1 MEVDDETR
9 GYFDRLIT
17 ETTDARRAL
26 EEKVDRNTDRV
37 LTVLDSHSKQLDT
50 LTAEYYAGRS
60 ALTRV
65 EETVARLES
74 SVARL
79 ERDVREN
86 RISHSQLLDEV
97 RELRARLDVTQERLS
112 QIESAA
118 RRDHDA

>member
-1 MEVDDETR
+1 MAVDEETR

-37 LTVLDSHSKQLDT
+37 LTVLDSHSKLDT

-86 RISHSQLLDEV
+86 RISHS
-97 RELRARLDVTQERLS
+97 
-112 QIESAA
+112 
-118 RRDHDA
+118 